1 MKKIIMM
8 GSFFLTA
15 SLFAATSTPPAAPK
29 TAAKAPIITEAT
41 KDRFT
46 TTEDHKLGSQIR
58 IVIAEIIGAPKGNG
72 VILVVDEGDVKLIG
86 KVPSQDVKTKIG
98 QSVQQIKGV
107 KSVHNKLEITK

>member
-15 SLFAATSTPPAAPK
+15 SLFAATATP
-29 TAAKAPIITEAT
+29 TATPKAPIITEAT